1 MRPEHSG
8 LTCAHVHDEFRTC
21 ASPSIYDPK
30 LDPAFSDR
38 HREGQLLECVKPAHR
53 SFINE
58 DGVAPDNVLQGRS
71 PFNPDCAAQVRSV

>member
-30 LDPAFSDR
+30 LDPAFSADT
-38 HREGQLLECVKPAHR
+38 GKD
-53 SFINE
+53 SFWN
-58 DGVAPDNVLQGRS
+58 A
-71 PFNPDCAAQVRSV
+71 